1 MSWVKDGP
9 VATFTLD
16 RPEARNAL
24 DLATIEQLLHALE
37 AHAADPTLRV
47 VVLTGS
53 GSRAFCA
60 GADLAGLAAS
70 PELRRHAGRQYAALL
85 ACIHQYPR
93 PVIARVNGA
102 CMAGGWGL
110 LLACD
115 LAIAVETA
123 TFQLPEVHVGM
134 WPMMVGAFLVPIVGR
149 RVALDLALTAR
160 KIDAGEARALG
171 LVNRVV
177 TDLDAGS
184 TQLVRELLRVSP
196 TALRIGRA
204 AWSEAAGIAVPA
216 ALPVLAERL
225 GDLMESEDAA
235 EGFRAFLEK
244 RAPHW
249 QDR

>member
-1 MSWVKDGP
+1 MSWLQEGP
-9 VATFTLD
+9 AATFTLD

-24 DLATIEQLLHALE
+24 DLATIEQLLDELN

-47 VVLTGS
+47 VVLTGA
-53 GSRAFCA
+53 GTQVFCA

-70 PELRRHAGRQYAALL
+70 PERRRHAGRQYAALL
-85 ACIHQYPR
+85 ARIQSYPR
-93 PVIARVNGA
+93 PIVARINGA

-115 LAIAVETA
+115 LAIASETA
-123 TFQLPEVHVGM
+123 TFQLPEVNVGM
-134 WPMMVGAFLVPIVGR
+134 WPMMVGAFLVPLVGR

-160 KIDAGEARALG
+160 KLNAEEARSLG
-171 LVNRVV
+171 LVNRVARNLNAG
-177 TDLDAGS
+177 TD
-184 TQLVRELLRVSP
+184 QLVQDLLRVSP

-204 AWSEAAGIAVPA
+204 AWNEAAAQDIPS
-216 ALPVLAERL
+216 ALPMLAERL
-225 GDLMESEDAA
+225 GDLMESEDAT

-249 QDR
+249 KDR